1 MHPSKE
7 IIGSHGA
14 ELKGKRIVLCV
25 TASIAAYKTVD
36 LARLLMRHGADVYPV
51 LTRKATKLVSSE
63 LLSWAT
69 GNRAVV
75 DLTWE
80 LEHIQIAEKDRADL
94 IIIYPCTA
102 NTLSKIANGID
113 DTSVTTV
120 ASVALGSRIPII
132 IALAMHEVM
141 YHNPTVARNLRAL
154 QGMVEFV
161 DPVIEEGK
169 AKVAEPEHVLA
180 KAVEVLKR
188 RALLKGKIIL
198 ITAGATVEH
207 IDNVRVITNLSSGRF
222 GTAFA
227 REAMLMG
234 ADVTLIYGH
243 GSSEPPPNVRTIK
256 VSTSKDMLNAVTN
269 ELKSKHYDAVVMN
282 AAVADFRPAQVSSS
296 KIESRDSNG
305 LMLRLEPTEKIVDV
319 VKMLSPD
326 TFLVAFKADDCS
338 REELIA
344 KARAKL
350 QECRGDIVVANYAS
364 RSISKDDCDAVIVS
378 SDGSIMDMHGRKD
391 DVARRILAYMAE
403 RMVSSSSQLQLQ
415 SQSPL
420 PSSQQQQNK
429 NDNK

>member
-1 MHPSKE
+1 MDMHPSKD
-7 IIGSHGA
+7 ITGSHGD
-14 ELKGKRIVLCV
+14 ELKGRRIVLCITSSV
-25 TASIAAYKTVD
+25 AAYRSVD

-51 LTRKATKLVSSE
+51 LTRRATRLVSSE

-69 GNRAVV
+69 GNRAIA

-80 LEHIQIAEKDRADL
+80 LEHIRLADKGRADL

-132 IALAMHEVM
+132 VALAMHEVM
-141 YHNPTVARNLRAL
+141 YHNPMVARNIKAL
-154 QGMVEFV
+154 QGLVEFV
-161 DPVIEEGK
+161 EPVVEEGK

-180 KAVEVLKR
+180 RAIEVLRYRSLLRGKR
-188 RALLKGKIIL
+188 IL

-207 IDNVRVITNLSSGRF
+207 IDGVRIITNLSSGRF

-234 ADVTLIYGH
+234 ADVTLVYGH
-243 GSSEPPPNVRTIK
+243 GSSEPPAGVRLVR
-256 VSTSKDMLNAVTN
+256 VSTTRDMLDAVTS
-269 ELKSKHYDAVVMN
+269 ELSSKHYDAVIMN
-282 AAVADFRPAQVSSS
+282 AAVADFRPAQKSSS
-296 KIESRDSNG
+296 KIESRRSDG
-305 LMLRLEPTEKIVDV
+305 FMLRLEPTEKIVDA
-319 VKMLSPD
+319 VKRLSPD

-350 QECRGDIVVANYAS
+350 EECNGDMVVANYAS
-364 RSISKDDCDAVIVS
+364 RSMGSDTCDVVLISR
-378 SDGSIMDMHGRKD
+378 DGSITDMCGSKD
-391 DVARRILAYMAE
+391 DVARRILIDMAN
-403 RMVSSSSQLQLQ
+403 RMAKPHLAM
-415 SQSPL
+415 
-420 PSSQQQQNK
+420 
-429 NDNK
+429 

>member
-1 MHPSKE
+1 MGYMHMHPSKD
-7 IIGSHGA
+7 ITGSHGD
-14 ELKGKRIVLCV
+14 ELRGKRVVLCV
-25 TASIAAYKTVD
+25 TASVAAYKAVD
-36 LARLLMRHGADVYPV
+36 LARLLMRYGADVYPV
-51 LTRKATKLVSSE
+51 LTRKATRLVSSE

-80 LEHIQIAEKDRADL
+80 LEHIQLAEKGKADL

-113 DTSVTTV
+113 DTSVTTI

-141 YHNPTVARNLRAL
+141 YHNPIVARNVSAL
-154 QGMVEFV
+154 QGIVEFV

-188 RALLKGKIIL
+188 RALLKGKSIL

-207 IDNVRVITNLSSGRF
+207 IDSVRVITNLSSGRF

-227 REAMLMG
+227 RGAMLMG

-243 GSSEPPPNVRTIK
+243 GSSEPPPNVRVIR
-256 VSTSKDMLNAVTN
+256 VSTSKDMLNALTN
-269 ELKSKHYDAVVMN
+269 ELRSKRYDAVIMN

-296 KIESRDSNG
+296 KIESKESNG
-305 LMLRLEPTEKIVDV
+305 FMLRLEPTEKIVDV
-319 VKMLSPD
+319 VKVLSPD
-326 TFLVAFKADDCS
+326 TFLIAFKADDCS

-344 KARAKL
+344 KAKAKL
-350 QECRGDIVVANYAS
+350 KECRGEMVVANYAS
-364 RSISKDDCDAVIVS
+364 RSIGKDDCDVVIVG
-378 SDGSIMDMHGRKD
+378 SDGSIIDMRGRKD
-391 DVARRILAYMAE
+391 DVAINILKYMAE
-403 RMVSSSSQLQLQ
+403 MMGSLAKASKH
-415 SQSPL
+415 
-420 PSSQQQQNK
+420 QQ
-429 NDNK
+429 

>member
-1 MHPSKE
+1 MDMHPSKD
-7 IIGSHGA
+7 ITGSHGD
-14 ELKGKRIVLCV
+14 ELKGRRIVLCITSSV
-25 TASIAAYKTVD
+25 AAYRSVD

-51 LTRKATKLVSSE
+51 LTRRATRLVSSE

-69 GNRAVV
+69 GNRAIA

-80 LEHIQIAEKDRADL
+80 LEHIRLADKGRADL

-132 IALAMHEVM
+132 VALAMHEVM
-141 YHNPTVARNLRAL
+141 YHNPMVARNIKAL
-154 QGMVEFV
+154 QGLVEFV
-161 DPVIEEGK
+161 EPVVEEGK

-180 KAVEVLKR
+180 RAIEVLRYRSLLRGKR
-188 RALLKGKIIL
+188 IL

-207 IDNVRVITNLSSGRF
+207 IDGVRIITNLSSGRF

-234 ADVTLIYGH
+234 ADVTLVYGH
-243 GSSEPPPNVRTIK
+243 GSSEPPAGVRLVR
-256 VSTSKDMLNAVTN
+256 VSTTRDMLDAVTS
-269 ELKSKHYDAVVMN
+269 ELSSKHYDAVIMN
-282 AAVADFRPAQVSSS
+282 AAVADFRPAQKSSS
-296 KIESRDSNG
+296 KIESRRSDG
-305 LMLRLEPTEKIVDV
+305 FMLRLEPTEKIVDA
-319 VKMLSPD
+319 VKRLSPD

-350 QECRGDIVVANYAS
+350 EECNGDMVVANYAS
-364 RSISKDDCDAVIVS
+364 RSMGSDTCDVVLISR
-378 SDGSIMDMHGRKD
+378 DGSITDMCGRKD
-391 DVARRILAYMAE
+391 DVARRILIDMAN
-403 RMVSSSSQLQLQ
+403 RMAKPHLAM
-415 SQSPL
+415 
-420 PSSQQQQNK
+420 
-429 NDNK
+429 

>member
-1 MHPSKE
+1 M
-7 IIGSHGA
+7 
-14 ELKGKRIVLCV
+14 LCV
-25 TASIAAYKTVD
+25 TASIAAYKAVD

-80 LEHIQIAEKDRADL
+80 LEHIQLAEKDRGADL

-141 YHNPTVARNLRAL
+141 YHNPMVARNLRAL

-188 RALLKGKIIL
+188 RALLKGKSIL

-256 VSTSKDMLNAVTN
+256 VSTSKDMLNALTN
-269 ELKSKHYDAVVMN
+269 ELRSKHYDAVVMN

-344 KARAKL
+344 KAKAKL
-350 QECRGDIVVANYAS
+350 QECRGDIIVANYAS
-364 RSISKDDCDAVIVS
+364 RSISKDGCDAVIVS
-378 SDGSIMDMHGRKD
+378 SDGSIMDVHGRKD

-403 RMVSSSSQLQLQ
+403 RMVSLPSSPQSQ

-420 PSSQQQQNK
+420 PSSQQQQQNK

>member
-7 IIGSHGA
+7 IIGSHGD

-25 TASIAAYKTVD
+25 TASIAAYKAVD

-51 LTRKATKLVSSE
+51 LTRKATKLVGSE

-80 LEHIQIAEKDRADL
+80 LEHIQLADKDRADL

-141 YHNPTVARNLRAL
+141 YHNPMVARNVRAL
-154 QGMVEFV
+154 QGIVEFV

-180 KAVEVLKR
+180 KAIEVLKR
-188 RALLKGKIIL
+188 RALLKGKSIL

-256 VSTSKDMLNAVTN
+256 VSTSKDMLNALTN
-269 ELKSKHYDAVVMN
+269 ELRSKHYDAVVMN

-326 TFLVAFKADDCS
+326 TFLIAFKADDCS

-344 KARAKL
+344 KAKAKL

-364 RSISKDDCDAVIVS
+364 RSISKDGCDAVIVS
-378 SDGSIMDMHGRKD
+378 SDGSIMDLHGRKD

-403 RMVSSSSQLQLQ
+403 RMASLS

-420 PSSQQQQNK
+420 SSSQQQQQQNK

>member
-1 MHPSKE
+1 MDMHPSKD
-7 IIGSHGA
+7 ITGSHGD
-14 ELKGKRIVLCV
+14 ELKGRRIVLCITSSV
-25 TASIAAYKTVD
+25 AAYRSVD

-51 LTRKATKLVSSE
+51 LTRRATRLVSSE

-69 GNRAVV
+69 GNRAIA

-80 LEHIQIAEKDRADL
+80 LEHIRLADKGRADL

-132 IALAMHEVM
+132 VALAMHEVM
-141 YHNPTVARNLRAL
+141 YHNPMVARNIKAL
-154 QGMVEFV
+154 QGLVEFV
-161 DPVIEEGK
+161 EPVVEEGK

-180 KAVEVLKR
+180 RAIEVLRYRSLLRGKR
-188 RALLKGKIIL
+188 IL

-207 IDNVRVITNLSSGRF
+207 IDGVRIITNLSSGRF

-234 ADVTLIYGH
+234 ADVTLVYGH
-243 GSSEPPPNVRTIK
+243 GSSEPPAGVRLVR
-256 VSTSKDMLNAVTN
+256 VSTTRDMLDAVTS
-269 ELKSKHYDAVVMN
+269 ELSSKHYDAVIMN
-282 AAVADFRPAQVSSS
+282 AAVADFRPAQKSSS
-296 KIESRDSNG
+296 KIESRRSDG
-305 LMLRLEPTEKIVDV
+305 FMLRLEPTEKIVDA
-319 VKMLSPD
+319 VKRLSPD

-350 QECRGDIVVANYAS
+350 EECNGDMVVANYAS
-364 RSISKDDCDAVIVS
+364 RSMGSDTCDVVLISR
-378 SDGSIMDMHGRKD
+378 DGSITDMCGSKD
-391 DVARRILAYMAE
+391 DVARRILIDMAN
-403 RMVSSSSQLQLQ
+403 RMAK
-415 SQSPL
+415 PH
-420 PSSQQQQNK
+420 
-429 NDNK
+429 

>member
-7 IIGSHGA
+7 IIGSHGD

-25 TASIAAYKTVD
+25 TASIAAYKAVD

-51 LTRKATKLVSSE
+51 LTRKATKLVGSE

-80 LEHIQIAEKDRADL
+80 LEHIQLADKDRADL

-141 YHNPTVARNLRAL
+141 YHNPMVARNVRAL
-154 QGMVEFV
+154 QGIVEFV

-180 KAVEVLKR
+180 KAIEVLKR
-188 RALLKGKIIL
+188 RALLKGKSIL

-243 GSSEPPPNVRTIK
+243 GSIDPPSNVRIIK
-256 VSTSKDMLNAVTN
+256 VSTSKDMLNALTN
-269 ELKSKHYDAVVMN
+269 ELKSKRYDAVIMN

-326 TFLVAFKADDCS
+326 TFLIAFKADDCS

-344 KARAKL
+344 KAKAKL

-364 RSISKDDCDAVIVS
+364 RSISKDGCDAVIVS
-378 SDGSIMDMHGRKD
+378 SDGSIMDLHGRKD

-403 RMVSSSSQLQLQ
+403 RMASLS

-420 PSSQQQQNK
+420 SSSQQQHQQQQQNK

>member
-1 MHPSKE
+1 MHPSKD
-7 IIGSHGA
+7 ITGSHGD
-14 ELKGKRIVLCV
+14 ELRGKRVVLCV
-25 TASIAAYKTVD
+25 TASVAAYKAVD

-51 LTRKATKLVSSE
+51 LTRKATRLVSSE

-80 LEHIQIAEKDRADL
+80 LEHIQLADKGRADL

-102 NTLSKIANGID
+102 NTLGKIANGID

-120 ASVALGSRIPII
+120 ASVALGSRIPTIV
-132 IALAMHEVM
+132 ALAMHEVM
-141 YHNPTVARNLRAL
+141 YHNPMVIRNISAL
-154 QGMVEFV
+154 QGLVEFV

-169 AKVAEPEHVLA
+169 AKVAEPEHVLT
-180 KAVEVLKR
+180 KAIEVLKH
-188 RALLKGKIIL
+188 RALLKGKSVL

-243 GSSEPPPNVRTIK
+243 GSSEPPASVRLIR
-256 VSTSKDMLNAVTN
+256 VNTSRDMLDAVTS
-269 ELKSKHYDAVVMN
+269 ELRSKHYDLVIMN
-282 AAVADFRPAQVSSS
+282 AAVADFRPSKMSSS
-296 KIESRDSNG
+296 KIESRRGNDG
-305 LMLRLEPTEKIVDV
+305 FMLRLEPTEKIVDV
-319 VKMLSPD
+319 VKRLSPD
-326 TFLVAFKADDCS
+326 TFLIAFKADDCS

-350 QECRGDIVVANYAS
+350 QECNGDMAVANYAS
-364 RSISKDDCDAVIVS
+364 RSMGNDTCDVVMVGK
-378 SDGSIMDMHGRKD
+378 DGSTMDIHGRKD
-391 DVARRILAYMAE
+391 DVARRILADVVAG
-403 RMVSSSSQLQLQ
+403 RMITS
-415 SQSPL
+415 
-420 PSSQQQQNK
+420 NK
-429 NDNK
+429 K